1 MEEHQGLQRFERK
14 TNNEINT
21 QISSEHDMFTR
32 TILFVTGMYFLIVTI
47 LLTSFPLF
55 VLESLKNHHIHHRS
69 GLPAKFWVTI
79 AFLIVGFHLYLAKL
93 IYSECFKEKDI
104 VRSKIYMS

>member
-1 MEEHQGLQRFERK
+1 MSLFPR
-14 TNNEINT
+14 IVL
-21 QISSEHDMFTR
+21 S
-32 TILFVTGMYFLIVTI
+32 ILTWIVFFF
-47 LLTSFPLF
+47 S
-55 VLESLKNHHIHHRS
+55 ESLKNHHVHHRS

>member
-1 MEEHQGLQRFERK
+1 MHRCEFDMALRFVFS
-14 TNNEINT
+14 T
-21 QISSEHDMFTR
+21 
-32 TILFVTGMYFLIVTI
+32 
-47 LLTSFPLF
+47 
-55 VLESLKNHHIHHRS
+55 ESLKNHHIHHRS

-104 VRSKIYMS
+104 VRSKIYMSWHQVNMDNYGENID

>member
-1 MEEHQGLQRFERK
+1 
-14 TNNEINT
+14 
-21 QISSEHDMFTR
+21 MFQ
-32 TILFVTGMYFLIVTI
+32 FF
-47 LLTSFPLF
+47 
-55 VLESLKNHHIHHRS
+55 LESLKNHHVHRRA

-104 VRSKIYMS
+104 VRSKIYMSWRQNNIENYEIYDYLGHKGSGSHKKW